1 METEKTTKYP
11 KQSWEKKTK
20 LEESGFL
27 TSDYTI
33 KLQSSKQYG
42 TGTKKRN
49 TGQWNKIQTPE
60 IDPWTYGQLT
70 CDKRGKT
77 I

>member
-1 METEKTTKYP
+1 MHGDRKDHQISKAILR
-11 KQSWEKKTK
+11 KKTK

-60 IDPWTYGQLT
+60 IDP
-70 CDKRGKT
+70 
-77 I
+77 